1 MSKNRQTVHPDAKS
15 RTTLTALCPALYT
28 FVLQRHRLSARRA
41 KDSYLFPM
49 LA

>member
-1 MSKNRQTVHPDAKS
+1 MSKKRHTVHPDEKS
-15 RTTLTALCPALYT
+15 RTALTNLCPALYT
-28 FVLQRHRLSARRA
+28 FVPQRHRLSASRA